1 MVKFNLIGV
10 YDMKNN
16 LNSAVTLA
24 HLRLPVSDL
33 SKAIDF
39 FESLGGRQDVDRDG
53 FAVVELADNTRV
65 QLTQTT
71 ETKLMDNYLQF
82 DFKVEDIDVA
92 WDEYQA
98 KGMAPSDI
106 TRKRPGHDFFL
117 LSSPDGCEVKINS
130 RFVRS

>member
-1 MVKFNLIGV
+1 
-10 YDMKNN
+10 MKNN
-16 LNSAVTLA
+16 SNSAVTLA

-39 FESLGGRQDVDRDG
+39 FESLGGRQDVDRHG
-53 FAVVELADNTRV
+53 FAVVELVDNTRV
-65 QLTQTT
+65 QLTQTP

-82 DFKVEDIDVA
+82 DFKVDDIDTA

-117 LSSPDGCEVKINS
+117 LDGPDGCEVKINS